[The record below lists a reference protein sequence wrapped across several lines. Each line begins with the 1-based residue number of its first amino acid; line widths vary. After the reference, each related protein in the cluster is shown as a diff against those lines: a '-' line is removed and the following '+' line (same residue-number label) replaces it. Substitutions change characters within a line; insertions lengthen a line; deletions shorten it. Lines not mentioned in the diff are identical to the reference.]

1 MHSYIVIKNIKSA
14 RNLSALTHDE
24 KLKEKNH
31 EGVHNFQK
39 LLKHWKTLHSIKNP
53 EICWK
58 CAYRII
64 DDSDHCNKVSKTTIN
79 EKGLTFDDGPPMI
92 DDSWIKAHIN
102 MRTKK
107 YSTLQ
112 KNVGTKFW

>member
-53 EICWK
+53 EIC
-58 CAYRII
+58 
-64 DDSDHCNKVSKTTIN
+64 
-79 EKGLTFDDGPPMI
+79 
-92 DDSWIKAHIN
+92 
-102 MRTKK
+102 
-107 YSTLQ
+107 
-112 KNVGTKFW
+112 